1 MSKEM
6 RRFLLYAVL
15 MMIGFAVLIFTIV
28 PRLNTLLST
37 KTQEGQRIGLGENMF
52 QAEIVEIVEQ
62 GEVTLGEIIQ
72 TYQVLRVEIIE
83 GPWQGEI
90 QQIDYGRRQVRPEGL
105 TMRVGDRVLVQV
117 DQLPDGTVNAF
128 FVDYVRTRSLV
139 WLLLAFIIF
148 SILVGRSQG
157 MRGLLGLLLSLWV
170 IMSFIIPRILQG
182 DDPTW
187 VSVIGGFLLLGATMY
202 LIYGFSLKTHA
213 AILGL
218 LFTLMFTGLMV
229 GFFVNLSRLTG
240 YGSEDA
246 LYIMQ
251 HSDITINLRGLVLAG
266 MLIGALGALDD
277 LIITQAS
284 VVFELNDTDPN
295 LDVRGLYQRA
305 MRVGQDHVTA
315 MINTLFMAYAGA
327 ALPTLVL
334 FTLSGQGFSDL
345 INLEFVAEEVVRT
358 LAGSLGLISAA
369 PISTA
374 IASLLVV
381 HRTRLTEVSSSLFGR
396 VGKEIRSTLWNI
408 EETRTGEASEP
419 ED

>member
-1 MSKEM
+1 MMSKEM

-170 IMSFIIPRILQG
+170 IMSFIIP
-182 DDPTW
+182 
-187 VSVIGGFLLLGATMY
+187 GFC
-202 LIYGFSLKTHA
+202 
-213 AILGL
+213 
-218 LFTLMFTGLMV
+218 
-229 GFFVNLSRLTG
+229 
-240 YGSEDA
+240 
-246 LYIMQ
+246 
-251 HSDITINLRGLVLAG
+251 RGTTPPG
-266 MLIGALGALDD
+266 
-277 LIITQAS
+277 
-284 VVFELNDTDPN
+284 
-295 LDVRGLYQRA
+295 
-305 MRVGQDHVTA
+305 
-315 MINTLFMAYAGA
+315 
-327 ALPTLVL
+327 
-334 FTLSGQGFSDL
+334 
-345 INLEFVAEEVVRT
+345 
-358 LAGSLGLISAA
+358 
-369 PISTA
+369 
-374 IASLLVV
+374 
-381 HRTRLTEVSSSLFGR
+381 
-396 VGKEIRSTLWNI
+396 
-408 EETRTGEASEP
+408 
-419 ED
+419 

>member
-1 MSKEM
+1 MTKEM
-6 RRFLLYAVL
+6 RRFLMYALL
-15 MMIGFAVLIFTIV
+15 MMIVFAVLILTIV
-28 PRLNTLLST
+28 PRLNALLST
-37 KTQEGQRIGLGENMF
+37 KTREGQRIGLGENMF
-52 QAEIVEIVEQ
+52 QAEIVEIVEE
-62 GEVTLGEIIQ
+62 GEVTLGEISQ
-72 TYQVLRVEIIE
+72 TYQVFRVEILE
-83 GPWQGEI
+83 GSWQGEVR
-90 QQIDYGRRQVRPEGL
+90 QIEYGRRQVRPEGL
-105 TMRVGDRVLVQV
+105 TMRLGDRVLVQV
-117 DQLPDGTVNAF
+117 DQMPDGSVNAF
-128 FVDYVRTRSLV
+128 FVDYVRTRSLF
-139 WLLLAFIIF
+139 WLLLAFVVF
-148 SILVGRSQG
+148 SIIVGRGQG
-157 MRGLLGLLLSLWV
+157 ARGLLGLLLSLWV
-170 IMSFIIPRILQG
+170 IIGFIIPRILQG

-187 VSVIGGFLLLGATMY
+187 VSVIGGFFLLGATMY

-218 LFTLMFTGLMV
+218 LGTLVFTGLMV
-229 GFFVNLSRLTG
+229 AFFVNLTRLTG
-240 YGSEDA
+240 YGNEDA

-251 HSDITINLRGLVLAG
+251 HSDVTINLRGLVLAG

-295 LDVRGLYQRA
+295 LDMHGLYQRA

-381 HRTRLTEVSSSLFGR
+381 HRSRLTEISASFLR
-396 VGKEIRSTLWNI
+396 RLEKEDTPRS
-408 EETRTGEASEP
+408 
-419 ED
+419 